1 MNGNK
6 EDKKHSIFH
15 FMMAGTLCNEEDFD
29 VWFFSNGSEWVDF
42 FPLPSNTDSIL
53 SILWILQH

>member
-1 MNGNK
+1 MSGGAGSRLSLPLQHKRVYTSAMNGDK

-29 VWFFSNGSEWVDF
+29 V
-42 FPLPSNTDSIL
+42 
-53 SILWILQH
+53 